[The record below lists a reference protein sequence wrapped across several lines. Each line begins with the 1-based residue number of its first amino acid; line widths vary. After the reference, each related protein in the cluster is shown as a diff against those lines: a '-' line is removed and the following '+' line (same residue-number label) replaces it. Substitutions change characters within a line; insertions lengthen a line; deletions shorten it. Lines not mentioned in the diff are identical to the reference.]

1 MKVSK
6 FKTCGNSVLFMAK
19 CSQFLWRKLESVV
32 CHLKK
37 TCSLQ
42 SGSYAT
48 FLKVLQSQLKVSHAK
63 ISESATKSLLHIV
76 IHHHDKETWQN

>member
-1 MKVSK
+1 M
-6 FKTCGNSVLFMAK
+6 FSVLVEEAGI
-19 CSQFLWRKLESVV
+19 CSVSP
-32 CHLKK
+32 KK

-42 SGSYAT
+42 PGSYAT